1 MANTRYEIIVQ
12 VDAVN
17 LDASQ
22 NPCKYFTK
30 WVQFVNS
37 STVNGSTVGALN
49 AEFRITFSAATL
61 GRYLGVRSSSPGFAL
76 LGAFYPVPGE
86 TYTFEYSFSEP
97 NTRDIDLW
105 FGQGDDTGAPTATI
119 AAGSIGGI
127 LTFTW
132 GASTTGQWY
141 LETGSGTNMTT
152 IMTVKLGNIYCPG
165 PTVVENVVIGDKEL
179 KYLDTYKYEPVNL
192 TYNIADIQD
201 ISKRN
206 SSFSRT
212 ITLPETKN
220 NRDVFANISNL
231 AVDSTF
237 DPNLKAKAWI
247 LVDTIPV
254 FEGNLQLKNIKLN
267 DNLETQYECVIY
279 ADNDTFFSRL
289 GEKYIEDLDFTE
301 LNHTW
306 DRDNIY
312 NSWFSDWRNGYF
324 YPLIDYGQGWVYEDI
339 SSGTNDDKQ
348 LNVQEF
354 FPATYV
360 KTIWNK
366 IFLEAG
372 YEWESTFLN
381 TPEFE
386 NLLIPFNGKN
396 LTNAEGFADDKLF
409 AVGLTASITTN
420 TNIADFAWINT
431 VPPAA
436 IRNYFQVTNA
446 AIWGSDFDWQEGG
459 AWQNLNFANE
469 SSPYGDP
476 NGLWDSTNYYFNNYY
491 TGFVQQFKF
500 FFDVDFIRELQIG
513 GPFNG
518 QALPTFQTTMTIIAF
533 REFNP
538 DGTPNA
544 EWASGW
550 GYPCTNLS
558 NNDNILV
565 EILDYFGGGGPTL
578 ASGTPTCTFSPNVD
592 GTLLENNSFHT
603 RVSMV
608 YTMPAFNDVTFT
620 TGLTPLY
627 PGERLRFKVLYT
639 SGADKLDTVVMRVG
653 AVENG
658 ADGSVLYPGG
668 IIDYSVNVPKK
679 VKQVDFITSLVKMF
693 NLYIEPS
700 KERANTLIVEPRDIY
715 YATGQVKDWTSK
727 IDLNIPISEQIL
739 ADTQNR
745 EILFTY
751 KDDKDYLNQSYKDQ
765 FQEIYGQYLYT
776 SENEFTKSRQT
787 IQPIF
792 GPTPISSIPDSNNS
806 IIIPRIIKDNSS
818 INAPYMSPIDHTIRI
833 VQRGDFP
840 QFFEDGNYDFG
851 FTIIADA
858 PEGQNYIDITATSG
872 EVTDY
877 LSVGNIVEIPDTN
890 SNRYEITSVTNLGG
904 SSRRVFISP
913 NLNGSVS
920 SSAILQVK
928 LPINSGLISISQSG
942 KKLVFDGSDLI
953 SGIDFVYPYVGHYN
967 NPYIP
972 TNDINFGQLR
982 EDMYST
988 DYTTAN
994 NLVNTYWLQFLEET
1008 TGRDSRIVTV
1018 EMYLTQTDIYNFKFS
1033 DSIYLFF
1040 NGNGHYYRV
1049 NKISNYD
1056 PGQIKTCTV
1065 ELIRAQQKPV
1075 VKQLKRT
1082 ISKLES
1088 ILDGLATNVL
1098 LPNGWNPLGPA
1109 GGGGGN
1115 SPGDIISN
1123 GYVGTGVRNTVK
1135 GDNELVN
1142 GNYNNVLGDKI
1153 IVSGDKN
1160 RIERRSQSVLING
1173 DENFNSNPGRSTFIN
1188 GASNSVFRENIDISI
1203 NGDLNTLLIEP
1214 FLTICG
1220 TATVC
1225 EETCTIYESG
1235 ISGTDPTQRKIYL
1248 SEDSP
1253 PWIDPCETYNDIAT
1267 GLYYI
1272 NVFDCEDNLLDTV
1285 QIALDSS
1292 VTCSPTP
1299 SSGTFRYY
1307 NVDPNAIDGAC
1318 LFRYCENGT
1327 TVLDEGETLED
1338 AFPGDTTIII
1348 PDTYPDISGLIDTT
1362 LTLATTDFI
1371 SAPDVQFVTIEG
1383 VTNNLDGTYTL
1394 LFTPSLTFTFSAPT
1408 SYNINTFTNPEEFA
1422 PSWCLN
1428 GDFTAYDGSSIELIQ
1443 AGVTYSGSME
1453 LLGFTNSIT
1462 SVNIIDPETGL
1473 PYEVPGEIGAS
1484 SSFCIRYFTGIN
1496 TNKDIL
1502 INGDNNFI
1510 HGSSSNL
1517 NIFGNNND
1525 LGFAT
1530 KNISVHGNNNII
1542 EDGLEDVFIIG
1553 NNVTATASRAIYI
1566 AENITTNGVGR
1577 LTLTGQTNP
1586 GNGHFVL
1593 FNTGIFIDAG
1603 QIISPSIK
1611 CIGDAIGFTNVS
1623 GPGIYTDVEA
1633 IGSFDGTTAWSESQ
1647 FPPFSL
1653 VGTSGLN
1660 TDNTYI
1666 DVSNTGQL
1674 RVGVRTN
1681 GAWDVDWTVYLEYRI
1696 ID

>member
-1 MANTRYEIIVQ
+1 
-12 VDAVN
+12 
-17 LDASQ
+17 
-22 NPCKYFTK
+22 
-30 WVQFVNS
+30 
-37 STVNGSTVGALN
+37 
-49 AEFRITFSAATL
+49 
-61 GRYLGVRSSSPGFAL
+61 
-76 LGAFYPVPGE
+76 
-86 TYTFEYSFSEP
+86 
-97 NTRDIDLW
+97 
-105 FGQGDDTGAPTATI
+105 
-119 AAGSIGGI
+119 
-127 LTFTW
+127 
-132 GASTTGQWY
+132 
-141 LETGSGTNMTT
+141 
-152 IMTVKLGNIYCPG
+152 
-165 PTVVENVVIGDKEL
+165 
-179 KYLDTYKYEPVNL
+179 
-192 TYNIADIQD
+192 
-201 ISKRN
+201 
-206 SSFSRT
+206 
-212 ITLPETKN
+212 
-220 NRDVFANISNL
+220 
-231 AVDSTF
+231 
-237 DPNLKAKAWI
+237 
-247 LVDTIPV
+247 
-254 FEGNLQLKNIKLN
+254 
-267 DNLETQYECVIY
+267 
-279 ADNDTFFSRL
+279 
-289 GEKYIEDLDFTE
+289 
-301 LNHTW
+301 
-306 DRDNIY
+306 
-312 NSWFSDWRNGYF
+312 
-324 YPLIDYGQGWVYEDI
+324 
-339 SSGTNDDKQ
+339 
-348 LNVQEF
+348 
-354 FPATYV
+354 
-360 KTIWNK
+360 
-366 IFLEAG
+366 
-372 YEWESTFLN
+372 
-381 TPEFE
+381 
-386 NLLIPFNGKN
+386 
-396 LTNAEGFADDKLF
+396 
-409 AVGLTASITTN
+409 
-420 TNIADFAWINT
+420 
-431 VPPAA
+431 
-436 IRNYFQVTNA
+436 
-446 AIWGSDFDWQEGG
+446 
-459 AWQNLNFANE
+459 
-469 SSPYGDP
+469 
-476 NGLWDSTNYYFNNYY
+476 
-491 TGFVQQFKF
+491 
-500 FFDVDFIRELQIG
+500 
-513 GPFNG
+513 
-518 QALPTFQTTMTIIAF
+518 
-533 REFNP
+533 
-538 DGTPNA
+538 
-544 EWASGW
+544 
-550 GYPCTNLS
+550 
-558 NNDNILV
+558 
-565 EILDYFGGGGPTL
+565 
-578 ASGTPTCTFSPNVD
+578 
-592 GTLLENNSFHT
+592 
-603 RVSMV
+603 
-608 YTMPAFNDVTFT
+608 MPAFNDVTFT

-639 SGADKLDTVVMRVG
+639 SGADKLDRVVMRVG

-851 FTIIADA
+851 FTITADA